1 MTVGDLFDARALAL
15 GIVAMVN
22 PCGFA
27 MLPAYLGF
35 FLGIEAGQPHEN
47 RLIGLQ
53 RAQKV
58 ALAMS
63 AGFMLVFGLIGVVL
77 AGAMNTVAPWLP
89 WITLLLGV
97 GLVALG
103 VAMSLGYEPNVR
115 GPKLEKGGRSQS
127 LTSMFLFGV
136 SYAVAS
142 LSCTISLFI
151 SAVGTSAAGH
161 SFGQRLGGFLS
172 YAIGM
177 GLTATVVTLAVAF
190 GRRGVVQGLRQ
201 VLPHL
206 TRISAVILIV
216 VGVYVA
222 WYGYWST
229 DPAVINPGPIT
240 WVEARQAELSTW
252 ISDRATM
259 FGVTFLAVNL
269 AVLAGGTLARRAQAP
284 RRPAPSGH

>member
-1 MTVGDLFDARALAL
+1 MNLGDLLDARALAL
-15 GIVAMVN
+15 GIVAMIN

-35 FLGIEAGQPHEN
+35 FLGVDAGQPHEN

-77 AGAMNTVAPWLP
+77 AGAMNTLAPWLP
-89 WITLLLGV
+89 WITVVLGI

-103 VAMSLGYEPNVR
+103 VAMSLGHEPIIS
-115 GPKLEKGGRSQS
+115 GPKLEKGGQSRSLS
-127 LTSMFLFGV
+127 SMFLFGV

-190 GRRGVVQGLRQ
+190 GRRGVVQGLRR
-201 VLPHL
+201 VMPHL

-229 DPAVINPGPIT
+229 DPAVINPGPVT

-252 ISDRATM
+252 ISNRATLL
-259 FGVTFLAVNL
+259 GVTFLAVNL
-269 AVLAGGTLARRAQAP
+269 AVLTGGFMARRAQTPHHTA
-284 RRPAPSGH
+284 ASGH